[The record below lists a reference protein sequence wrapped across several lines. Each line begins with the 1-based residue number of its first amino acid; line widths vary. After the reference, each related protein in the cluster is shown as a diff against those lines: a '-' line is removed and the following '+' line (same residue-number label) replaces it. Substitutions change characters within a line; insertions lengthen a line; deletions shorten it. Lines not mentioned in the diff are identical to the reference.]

1 MPRSFVTVHGPPERV
16 ASFER
21 VFGSTT
27 VPVLQL
33 LPAPVYASLPI
44 GRRLVYE
51 LDVDALSGEQR
62 RRLIEY
68 AAGRFGIPIDEAEAE
83 LEHGFPILAD
93 DCSFTTTSL
102 DFALDVGGC
111 GPAGDDADEVPS

>member
-21 VFGSTT
+21 VFGSAT

-33 LPAPVYASLPI
+33 LPSPVYASLPI

-51 LDVDALSGEQR
+51 LDVAALSDEQR
-62 RRLIEY
+62 RRLVEY
-68 AAGRFGIPIDEAEAE
+68 GAERFGMSIDEATAE

-93 DCSFTTTSL
+93 DCSFST
-102 DFALDVGGC
+102 DAL
-111 GPAGDDADEVPS
+111 EFL